1 MRCAVIAND
10 DHRENLIYVHI
21 IMRETDY
28 STILAT
34 NIPAIG
40 HLLAFEIN
48 KVYLVCGPGE
58 RRWKIAHKQP
68 SRGADVRFRGWR
80 FEYYTHTLLNAP
92 STHAG
97 VG

>member
-1 MRCAVIAND
+1 MPRKLDTCLVAEDPRSIPIEWKGHMRCAVIAND

-28 STILAT
+28 ST

-48 KVYLVCGPGE
+48 KVYLVCGLGE

-68 SRGADVRFRGWR
+68 SRGC
-80 FEYYTHTLLNAP
+80 
-92 STHAG
+92 
-97 VG
+97 